1 MADSSSVSG
10 YVLWVFFFV
19 LGSAIGSFLN
29 VCIHR
34 LPREESII
42 HPRSHCPK
50 CGATLGTLE
59 LVPILSYVVL
69 GGRCRHCKAR
79 ISPRYFLVELS
90 CGLAFVG
97 VWQVY
102 GVRAQGAADFAR
114 LAASWVLAAC
124 LIGAFF
130 TDIDTLIIPDEFT
143 ITPML
148 LGVAVDC
155 FEIVS
160 GVRPA
165 VALRDPFS
173 GWTLYLPA
181 SIVGLVMGAAIF
193 AFMEIF
199 SQLVFKKEGMG
210 GGDLKLAAGIGAMF
224 GPGRLLVSTG
234 MAVLAGALVG
244 AGFLLARRRP
254 AQGYMPFGPFIVIA
268 AIAMLLWPEVLSAL
282 AARGWET
289 WRQLSFPNA

>member
-1 MADSSSVSG
+1 MADSSSASG

-50 CGATLGTLE
+50 CGATLSTVE
-59 LVPILSYVVL
+59 LVPILSYVLL
-69 GGRCRHCKAR
+69 GGKCRHCKAR
-79 ISPRYFLVELS
+79 ISPRYFLVELL

-97 VWQVY
+97 VWQGY

-114 LAASWVLAAC
+114 LVASWVLAAC

-130 TDIDTLIIPDEFT
+130 TDIDTMIIPDEFT

-148 LGVAVDC
+148 LGVAVDSY
-155 FEIVS
+155 EIVS

-165 VALRDPFS
+165 VALLDPFS
-173 GWTLYLPA
+173 RWTLYLPG
-181 SIVGLVMGAAIF
+181 SIVGLVTGAAIF

-210 GGDLKLAAGIGAMF
+210 GGDLKLAAAIGAMF

-268 AIAMLLWPEVLSAL
+268 AMAMLLWPEVLSAL
-282 AARGWET
+282 AARGWEV